1 VAEVERSQIV
11 RELRQERVDPL
22 MSSYQAPAS
31 RRKLLQLGSLLLST
45 LPFRGVEGATAAN
58 DDEVSQL
65 DRERMRALAAWTALA
80 LDGPNPGP
88 YASEIFDSKSG
99 VSIIRTLNLVRPEH
113 DPSAHAEVSVVRLAT
128 KKLQRGSLLGYTL
141 YTTCEPCPMCM
152 ACCLW
157 ARVDRVVFGATVS
170 DAAKYGHQIMI
181 PAAEIVRRSDM
192 VCIVNGP
199 VERER
204 CLELFTDARVQKVFK
219 TWKW

>member
-1 VAEVERSQIV
+1 
-11 RELRQERVDPL
+11 
-22 MSSYQAPAS
+22 MSSYQAPGS
-31 RRKLLQLGSLLLST
+31 RRKLLQLGSLLLSA
-45 LPFRGVEGATAAN
+45 LAFRGAEGAMTATG
-58 DDEVSQL
+58 DEVSSV
-65 DRERMRALAAWTALA
+65 DRERMRTLAARTALA

-88 YASEIFDSKSG
+88 YASEIFDSKTG
-99 VSIIRTLNLVRPEH
+99 VSMIRALNAVRPEH
-113 DPSAHAEVSVVRLAT
+113 DPSAHAEVTAIRLAT
-128 KKLQRGSLLGYTL
+128 KKLQRASLLGYTL

-157 ARVDRVVFGATVS
+157 ARVDRVVFGATIS

-181 PAAEIVRRSDM
+181 PSAEVVRRSDM

-204 CLELFTDARVQKVFK
+204 CLQLFTDPRMQRVFK

>member
-1 VAEVERSQIV
+1 MINERKGMM
-11 RELRQERVDPL
+11 R
-22 MSSYQAPAS
+22 MSSDQAPAS

-45 LPFRGVEGATAAN
+45 LPFRGVEAAPTAN
-58 DDEVSQL
+58 DADVSDV

-88 YASEIFDSKSG
+88 YASEIFDSKTGESM
-99 VSIIRTLNLVRPEH
+99 IRALNAVRPEH
-113 DPSAHAEVSVVRLAT
+113 DPSAHAEVTAIRLAT
-128 KKLQRGSLLGYTL
+128 KKLQRASLLGYTL

-157 ARVDRVVFGATVS
+157 ARVDRVVFGATIS

-181 PAAEIVRRSDM
+181 PSAEVVRRSDM

-204 CLELFTDARVQKVFK
+204 CLQLFTDPRMQRVFK

>member
-1 VAEVERSQIV
+1 
-11 RELRQERVDPL
+11 
-22 MSSYQAPAS
+22 MSSYPASAS

-45 LPFRGVEGATAAN
+45 LHFRGVAGATTAN
-58 DDEVSQL
+58 DGAVSDV
-65 DRERMRALAAWTALA
+65 DRERMRALAAWTAQA

-88 YASEIFDSKSG
+88 YASEIFDSKTG
-99 VSIIRTLNLVRPEH
+99 VSMIRALNAVRPEH
-113 DPSAHAEVSVVRLAT
+113 DPSAHAEVTAVRLAT
-128 KKLQRGSLLGYTL
+128 KKLQRGSLVGYTL

-192 VCIVNGP
+192 VCIVDGP

-204 CLELFTDARVQKVFK
+204 CLELFTNPRMQRVFK

>member
-1 VAEVERSQIV
+1 MINERKGMM
-11 RELRQERVDPL
+11 R
-22 MSSYQAPAS
+22 MSSDQAPAS

-45 LPFRGVEGATAAN
+45 LPFRGVEAAPTAN
-58 DDEVSQL
+58 DADVSDV

-88 YASEIFDSKSG
+88 YASEIFDSKTGESM
-99 VSIIRTLNLVRPEH
+99 IRALNAVRPEH
-113 DPSAHAEVSVVRLAT
+113 DPSAHAEVTAIRLAT
-128 KKLQRGSLLGYTL
+128 RKLQRASLLGYTL

-157 ARVDRVVFGATVS
+157 ARVDRVVFGATIS

-181 PAAEIVRRSDM
+181 PSAEVVRRSDM

-204 CLELFTDARVQKVFK
+204 CLQLFTDPRMQRVFK